1 MRYIESEAVELK
13 EKFTDV
19 ICKDIVA
26 FLNTSGGILIL
37 GVRDDGTVVG
47 VKKIDETMKKI
58 SDVITMQIEPNP
70 QDEIRSELKFE
81 DGKTLIV
88 VYVNKGIRNIYCQKR
103 YGFSS
108 SGCVVRVGTTCRE
121 MTPEQI
127 RIRYE
132 QNFIDSEYM
141 LKKRSS
147 FAELTFRELK
157 VYYSEKGY
165 HTDEKNFEANLNL
178 RNEMGEYNLL
188 AELLSDHNNIPFIFV
203 KFQGKDKSSISER
216 NDYGEGCLLT
226 TYNKIKT
233 RLEAEN
239 ICISDTTVRPRKDR
253 YLFDYDSVNEAVL
266 NALVH
271 NDWTITE
278 PQISM
283 FSDRIEIISHGGL
296 PRGLSEKQF
305 FEGISKPR
313 NATLMRIFL
322 SMGLTE
328 HTGHGI
334 PTIVSHYGT
343 SAFYI
348 EENLIRC
355 VIPFDPDV
363 MEKSQKNVRINVG
376 INVRINA
383 TQKKVL
389 RLLIEDPGS
398 TAASMSLNLGLS
410 ARTIQRALSAL
421 RDKGLIERDGSNR
434 NGTWKVLKQI

>member
-305 FEGISKPR
+305 FE
-313 NATLMRIFL
+313 A
-322 SMGLTE
+322 
-328 HTGHGI
+328 
-334 PTIVSHYGT
+334 
-343 SAFYI
+343 
-348 EENLIRC
+348 
-355 VIPFDPDV
+355 
-363 MEKSQKNVRINVG
+363 
-376 INVRINA
+376 
-383 TQKKVL
+383 KVL
-389 RLLIEDPGS
+389 
-398 TAASMSLNLGLS
+398 
-410 ARTIQRALSAL
+410 
-421 RDKGLIERDGSNR
+421 
-434 NGTWKVLKQI
+434 